1 MLLDDL
7 KLHTKSEQGPL
18 RALLIHIVRLFE
30 MDFEIEKCAKFIWRR
45 GKVTACMELNHQR
58 DQDEGMSYKYIGI
71 RRRVIFK
78 EMKKIGRRLL
88 QAFEETF

>member
-1 MLLDDL
+1 MINSSNVARRPQTA
-7 KLHTKSEQGPL
+7 HESEQGPL

-58 DQDEGMSYKYIGI
+58 D
-71 RRRVIFK
+71 
-78 EMKKIGRRLL
+78 
-88 QAFEETF
+88 